1 MIQSESIIPDGY
13 IMGSYIARRLD
24 LNSNYFNVASK
35 ENYDIKAQITKIYGF
50 TYVKLDDEIHNALL
64 NGYICNKIKKE
75 DTKEYDFTVQFS
87 KNCLLGFYK

>member
-1 MIQSESIIPDGY
+1 MSNSILPEGF

-35 ENYDIKAQITKIYGF
+35 ENYDIKAQIMKIYGF
-50 TYVKLDDEIHNALL
+50 TYVKLDDEIMNALTD
-64 NGYICNKIKKE
+64 GYICNKIKKG
-75 DTKEYDFTVQFS
+75 DSTEYDFTIQFS